1 MITTDN
7 LTEAIEQLTSS
18 DYRGLLQISAH
29 KFDPLNTWFLSL
41 AWAGI
46 HSEEAP
52 RFAPAAWQTFEV
64 RDALQAAGGLAKLAG
79 RRLHRINTLCSVLI
93 DQLLEDLKERRAL

>member
-7 LTEAIEQLTSS
+7 LTEAIDQLTYR
-18 DYRGLLQISAH
+18 DHRGLLQLAAKH
-29 KFDPLNTWFLSL
+29 NDPLNQWLWRL

-52 RFAPAAWQTFEV
+52 RFAPVAWQTWEV
-64 RDALQAAGGLAKLAG
+64 RQSLEVLGKLSALAG
-79 RRLHRINTLCSVLI
+79 RRLHRIKTLCSVLI
-93 DQLLEDLKERRAL
+93 DQLLQDLTERRAL